1 PMNKNSPGP
10 RPSRPILLPHAT
22 VLLLLL
28 LLQAASP
35 ATALEL
41 QLDEEQPAGT
51 IVGDISA
58 GLPPGVT
65 ASLYFISDHEGKG
78 LGSDLNID
86 ETTGIITTARRL
98 DREQRDR
105 YSFIAVTVTG
115 FTVEV
120 SVTVNDINDHAPTF
134 PKKRA
139 VLKIPEQTAVGTRF
153 SLEPAT
159 DADQDQLTVQGY
171 VIKEGNV
178 GQAFRLETKRG
189 ANKVLYL
196 DLVVNGVLDREK
208 RAAYS
213 LVLEGFDGGSP
224 KRIGSMHLE
233 VTVTDIND
241 HAPVFNQSRYH
252 AIISE
257 SLQQGSTILQV
268 FASDA
273 DEGDNG
279 LVLYEINRRQSDP
292 SQYFVMDLRSG
303 VITLNRPLDYELKRV
318 HELVVQ
324 ARDNASHPEVTNAF
338 VTIHVRDYNDN
349 QPTMTIIFLS
359 EDGSPRISEGAQP
372 GQYVARISV
381 TDPDYSEYANVNV
394 SLEGGD
400 GKFALT
406 TKDSIIYL
414 MYVDQV
420 LDREERDSY
429 ELRVMATD
437 SGTPPLRAESSF
449 TIQVMDVNDNPP
461 LFDQQTYKQTI
472 PEVVYPGSFV
482 LQVTAR
488 DKDQGPNGDVRYS
501 LLKAKDTHSHWF
513 SIDPLTGII
522 TTATALDFESE
533 PKPSMLVVATDNGRP
548 PLSSTATVDIV
559 LQDIND
565 NTPVFSRSFYNASV
579 KENTPAGT
587 CFLEVGEPSRNP
599 LFLFPP
605 PIPLSLSP
613 STALRLSLSLPS
625 LPPHY
630 RLHPLLVGDPEG
642 YFTVDR
648 TSGSVRTALPLDH
661 ETRPSLELEVQA
673 RHGSPPAYATSR
685 VRITVSD
692 VNDNAPVFLPSSSES
707 LLLPEVTKMGAV
719 IYRVQATDGDSGHNG
734 QLSFDLVGEVR
745 LIGALSY
752 ESVPRYDLQVV
763 AKDGGAPQL
772 SSTFTLVVHVQAQDA
787 QGPSFDTLT
796 YRVELRENTP
806 LQTRFL
812 QVRALHREAAGNGA
826 GASSSSSSSSSSSAL
841 DREAKDMYLLTVL
854 ATSGA
859 PQAGPGGAPGRT
871 GSATVR
877 VSVTDENDNA
887 PRLSQELAFLA
898 VRENQV
904 AGTGFG
910 RVAAT
915 DRDAGL
921 NARLT
926 YRLLHADRHFQINA
940 QTGEV
945 STRVALD
952 REQQSSYQ
960 LMVVVQDGGTPPRSA
975 TGAAHITV
983 LDENDHTPAFTHAAS
998 DQEMLLQ
1005 VMEGL
1010 PSGSLLGT
1018 LSAKDPD
1025 EGENGTIFY
1034 SLSGEPERFSL
1045 NPTTAEL
1052 RTASP
1057 LTASDRSEYAFTVT
1071 ASDHGDPGLSAS
1083 CELRVQVRK
1092 TQPQLRLTGR
1102 AENNLVSMTITATE
1116 GAAPGSVIGSLRPSD
1131 PQGASPLDGGQ
1142 AQVTYLVVGG
1152 SDRQGTFMVDRLKGD
1167 VVLVRELDYEEGSRY
1182 TLTVEVSDFSRAFPS
1197 SHLVRL
1203 DVQVLDS
1210 NDHAPE
1216 FTEDP
1221 VAVVIPENAEPGASV
1236 YTFQAVDEDGSG
1248 PNRELRYTLEHCWPA
1263 TPDLLSLHPVTGVLT
1278 LAQRLDHEATPALYL
1293 VVRATDQALDP
1304 ALRRWGSVTA
1314 RVFVTDVNDN
1324 APAFSSPS
1332 VVSVMEDQPVGF
1344 VIVFVMARDEDEGE
1358 NGRVSYRIQTGNS
1371 AGRFSLNPNTGSLS
1385 ILKALD
1391 REEQEVFNLTVV
1403 AEDHGSPP
1411 LSTHQLLC
1419 VQVIDVND
1427 EAPTFQWAEFESQV
1441 MENRGPGTTVL
1452 TVSAS
1457 DRDQGSNGHVT
1468 YGGVT
1473 EEGFV
1478 INPVT
1483 GVITTTRELDR
1494 EAQDRYTL
1502 TVYARDGGLPARF
1515 AKAVVRVEV
1524 TDENDNAPVFGKPWY
1539 SLEVPENQEAVE
1551 LCFLKATDPD
1561 SGPSGTLLY
1570 RIRAGDPEGMFR
1582 IHAGSGALS
1591 TSQPLDREATERYS
1605 LEVVAVDTGSPA
1617 LSTTVMVEVNV
1628 MDINDNSPVFGSSSY
1643 SVDVSEDS
1651 PSSSLVSQVT
1661 ATDADDALNG
1671 RLLYFLSADAHGAFA
1686 VDEHSGLITTSAPLD
1701 REKHPSYTFLVIA
1714 VDLSPAAPRNSSV
1727 SVTVLDV
1734 NDNAPFFL
1742 QDPLVVEVSSAHAQ
1756 RVLATMK
1763 AEDRDF
1769 GANGSVF
1776 YRFAMPVRG
1785 FSINSLTG
1793 EIQATGPLGAP
1804 GQAQTT
1810 LIVEAMDQG
1819 NPAQSTQG
1827 VVVIYVRELEYNG
1840 IRFSRNARDV
1850 NLQENAVQGTAVARP
1865 QAQFPDGSRQG
1876 ISYSL
1881 FSGNRRR
1888 VFSISS
1894 STGEILVES
1903 PLGLDFEDSP
1913 RLRLVVKAETVTST
1927 TFMAV
1932 NLILQDIND
1941 NLPRFQLQNYVAYMR
1956 EAQGYETPIIQVMAE
1971 DMDQGQNGQ
1980 VTYSIQSSTM
1990 SGLFKIDPVSGSIST
2005 AAIMDREIWTQTKLV
2020 ITATDRGSPRLAGS
2034 ATLTVIIVD
2043 QNDNSPTIPLPSEIR
2058 IPENTLIGTEVT
2070 LVTGNDV
2077 DSSPELSYSLSLEP
2091 SAAGRFSIHRY
2102 GGGVSL
2108 TGPLDFE
2115 EKTWYT
2121 VTVRATDTKHHT
2133 EANVTIRVED
2143 VNDNAPA
2150 FTQDL
2155 YQSVGFV
2162 LLCTVWMSLVAL
2174 CRVFIPVPLL
2184 SSPRPGTLSISQ
2196 RAEFDPERPSVN
2208 IVIEARDGGEPA
2220 LSSLTTVQV
2229 QIADVN
2235 DNAPVFHQ
2243 SDYRATVA
2251 EDTIAG
2257 ATILTLEAFD
2267 SDLARE
2273 NCGFDFAIANGNEG
2287 IAFQIESSVR
2297 FLEGRGFQTVGTLL
2311 LAEGLDFETTP
2322 LYNLTVVVSDR
2333 GVPQKSSSVAVVIT
2347 VGDVNDN
2354 PPVFSRAE
2362 YAVSLSEGAA
2372 AGTEIIRF
2380 TATDQ
2385 DSAPNA
2391 EVQYTISSGD
2401 DMELFTVDQWT
2412 GALRLKQTLDREH
2425 KATHIVV
2432 VQASDGQ
2439 GHFALA
2445 PVTVEVKDVND
2456 NRPFFPV
2463 EILTA
2468 SIRENQPA
2476 NSAVTVLHAIDH
2488 DTGAFGLLKYHIV
2501 RSGTGKESFVVDPN
2515 TGEIRA
2521 KTSFDFEKT
2530 NSFNFMA
2537 VAVDA
2542 GNHSAT
2548 VTVQVFVT
2556 GEDEY
2561 DPLFVASDLAFEVPE
2576 NAKKGQSIGQV
2587 QAHDE
2592 DGGVDGIVLYSL
2604 STDSPYFEV
2613 NRTTG
2618 VISLK
2623 MDGSGRS
2630 GGSGRGKRE
2639 ARIMSLDV
2647 AAHSPLDA
2655 SRTTTT
2661 QVAVDVSST
2670 SFGLA
2675 SDVNILLI
2683 SIIAVSLAVI
2693 ILLVVMAVVVFLVKS
2708 RRKKTGQNTE
2718 SQTVAAGTALQ
2729 KMDDSKSGVGGERI
2743 YHQALPGYT
2752 GDQGGA
2758 GGGSYTRGGSLDPS
2772 HSSGR
2777 GSAEAAEDDEIR
2789 MINEYPRVASI
2800 TSSMQEHI
2808 SARGPDSG
2816 IQQDADQLSDISCEP
2831 AALEGSTWFKGKKL
2845 GGSLSGTLL
2854 SGQLP
2859 VYRDDGGGY
2868 LGTGGR
2874 GGLNISLPKDYG
2886 FPEDGKPSVDGSL
2899 TAIVA
2904 SDEELRGSYNWDYL
2918 LNWCPQFQ
2926 PLANVFTEI
2935 ARLKD
2940 ETAHQ
2945 NPKPRID
2952 PPPLITSV
2960 AHPGAMSV
2968 PPKVPVI
2975 GRTFPH
2981 LASLRRSPISH
2992 EGSISSAA
3000 MSPSFSPSLS
3010 PLAARSPAVSPFG
3023 VNQGPSASMIS
3034 TREPSIEQS
3043 PDREMRI

>member
-1 PMNKNSPGP
+1 MNPV
-10 RPSRPILLPHAT
+10 T
-22 VLLLLL
+22 F
-28 LLQAASP
+28 
-35 ATALEL
+35 
-41 QLDEEQPAGT
+41 GT
-51 IVGDISA
+51 PDC
-58 GLPPGVT
+58 
-65 ASLYFISDHEGKG
+65 
-78 LGSDLNID
+78 
-86 ETTGIITTARRL
+86 
-98 DREQRDR
+98 
-105 YSFIAVTVTG
+105 
-115 FTVEV
+115 
-120 SVTVNDINDHAPTF
+120 
-134 PKKRA
+134 
-139 VLKIPEQTAVGTRF
+139 
-153 SLEPAT
+153 
-159 DADQDQLTVQGY
+159 
-171 VIKEGNV
+171 
-178 GQAFRLETKRG
+178 
-189 ANKVLYL
+189 
-196 DLVVNGVLDREK
+196 
-208 RAAYS
+208 
-213 LVLEGFDGGSP
+213 
-224 KRIGSMHLE
+224 IGS
-233 VTVTDIND
+233 
-241 HAPVFNQSRYH
+241 
-252 AIISE
+252 
-257 SLQQGSTILQV
+257 
-268 FASDA
+268 
-273 DEGDNG
+273 
-279 LVLYEINRRQSDP
+279 
-292 SQYFVMDLRSG
+292 
-303 VITLNRPLDYELKRV
+303 
-318 HELVVQ
+318 
-324 ARDNASHPEVTNAF
+324 
-338 VTIHVRDYNDN
+338 
-349 QPTMTIIFLS
+349 
-359 EDGSPRISEGAQP
+359 
-372 GQYVARISV
+372 
-381 TDPDYSEYANVNV
+381 V
-394 SLEGGD
+394 S
-400 GKFALT
+400 
-406 TKDSIIYL
+406 
-414 MYVDQV
+414 
-420 LDREERDSY
+420 
-429 ELRVMATD
+429 
-437 SGTPPLRAESSF
+437 
-449 TIQVMDVNDNPP
+449 
-461 LFDQQTYKQTI
+461 
-472 PEVVYPGSFV
+472 
-482 LQVTAR
+482 
-488 DKDQGPNGDVRYS
+488 
-501 LLKAKDTHSHWF
+501 
-513 SIDPLTGII
+513 
-522 TTATALDFESE
+522 
-533 PKPSMLVVATDNGRP
+533 
-548 PLSSTATVDIV
+548 
-559 LQDIND
+559 
-565 NTPVFSRSFYNASV
+565 
-579 KENTPAGT
+579 
-587 CFLEVGEPSRNP
+587 
-599 LFLFPP
+599 
-605 PIPLSLSP
+605 
-613 STALRLSLSLPS
+613 
-625 LPPHY
+625 
-630 RLHPLLVGDPEG
+630 
-642 YFTVDR
+642 
-648 TSGSVRTALPLDH
+648 
-661 ETRPSLELEVQA
+661 
-673 RHGSPPAYATSR
+673 
-685 VRITVSD
+685 
-692 VNDNAPVFLPSSSES
+692 
-707 LLLPEVTKMGAV
+707 
-719 IYRVQATDGDSGHNG
+719 
-734 QLSFDLVGEVR
+734 
-745 LIGALSY
+745 
-752 ESVPRYDLQVV
+752 
-763 AKDGGAPQL
+763 
-772 SSTFTLVVHVQAQDA
+772 
-787 QGPSFDTLT
+787 
-796 YRVELRENTP
+796 
-806 LQTRFL
+806 
-812 QVRALHREAAGNGA
+812 
-826 GASSSSSSSSSSSAL
+826 
-841 DREAKDMYLLTVL
+841 
-854 ATSGA
+854 
-859 PQAGPGGAPGRT
+859 
-871 GSATVR
+871 
-877 VSVTDENDNA
+877 
-887 PRLSQELAFLA
+887 
-898 VRENQV
+898 
-904 AGTGFG
+904 
-910 RVAAT
+910 
-915 DRDAGL
+915 
-921 NARLT
+921 
-926 YRLLHADRHFQINA
+926 
-940 QTGEV
+940 
-945 STRVALD
+945 
-952 REQQSSYQ
+952 
-960 LMVVVQDGGTPPRSA
+960 
-975 TGAAHITV
+975 
-983 LDENDHTPAFTHAAS
+983 
-998 DQEMLLQ
+998 
-1005 VMEGL
+1005 
-1010 PSGSLLGT
+1010 
-1018 LSAKDPD
+1018 
-1025 EGENGTIFY
+1025 
-1034 SLSGEPERFSL
+1034 
-1045 NPTTAEL
+1045 
-1052 RTASP
+1052 
-1057 LTASDRSEYAFTVT
+1057 
-1071 ASDHGDPGLSAS
+1071 
-1083 CELRVQVRK
+1083 
-1092 TQPQLRLTGR
+1092 
-1102 AENNLVSMTITATE
+1102 
-1116 GAAPGSVIGSLRPSD
+1116 
-1131 PQGASPLDGGQ
+1131 
-1142 AQVTYLVVGG
+1142 
-1152 SDRQGTFMVDRLKGD
+1152 
-1167 VVLVRELDYEEGSRY
+1167 
-1182 TLTVEVSDFSRAFPS
+1182 
-1197 SHLVRL
+1197 
-1203 DVQVLDS
+1203 
-1210 NDHAPE
+1210 
-1216 FTEDP
+1216 
-1221 VAVVIPENAEPGASV
+1221 
-1236 YTFQAVDEDGSG
+1236 
-1248 PNRELRYTLEHCWPA
+1248 
-1263 TPDLLSLHPVTGVLT
+1263 
-1278 LAQRLDHEATPALYL
+1278 
-1293 VVRATDQALDP
+1293 
-1304 ALRRWGSVTA
+1304 
-1314 RVFVTDVNDN
+1314 
-1324 APAFSSPS
+1324 
-1332 VVSVMEDQPVGF
+1332 
-1344 VIVFVMARDEDEGE
+1344 
-1358 NGRVSYRIQTGNS
+1358 
-1371 AGRFSLNPNTGSLS
+1371 SLS

-1494 EAQDRYTL
+1494 EVQDRYTL
-1502 TVYARDGGLPARF
+1502 TVYARDGGLPALF

-1539 SLEVPENQEAVE
+1539 SLEVPENQAAVE

-1561 SGPSGTLLY
+1561 SGPSGTLQY

-1617 LSTTVMVEVNV
+1617 LSTTVTVEVNV

-1643 SVDVSEDS
+1643 SVDVPEDATHGAS
-1651 PSSSLVSQVT
+1651 VLQVT

-1701 REKHPSYTFLVIA
+1701 REKRPSYTFLVIA
-1714 VDLSPAAPRNSSV
+1714 VDLSPAAPRNSSAQV

-1785 FSINSLTG
+1785 FGINSLTG
-1793 EIQATGPLGAP
+1793 EIQATEPLGGP

-1827 VVVIYVRELEYNG
+1827 VVVIYVRELEYSG

-1850 NLQENAVQGTAVARP
+1850 SLQENAVPGTAVARP

-1888 VFSISS
+1888 MFSISS

-2043 QNDNSPTIPLPSEIR
+2043 QNDNSPTIPLPAEIR

-2121 VTVRATDTKHHT
+2121 VTVRATDSKHHT

-2155 YQSVGFV
+2155 YQVTLPEHTPPGSPVVTVTATDRDSGANGKVTYRLMSSTQEGF
-2162 LLCTVWMSLVAL
+2162 LVD
-2174 CRVFIPVPLL
+2174 PDN
-2184 SSPRPGTLSISQ
+2184 GTLSISQ

-2561 DPLFVASDLAFEVPE
+2561 DPLFASSDLAFEVPE
-2576 NAKKGQSIGQV
+2576 DAKKGQSIGQV

-2630 GGSGRGKRE
+2630 GGGSGRGKRE

-2655 SRTTTT
+2655 SRTATT

-2675 SDVNILLI
+2675 SDVNVLLI

-2718 SQTVAAGTALQ
+2718 SQAVAAGTALQ

-2859 VYRDDGGGY
+2859 VYRDDGGGGY

-2886 FPEDGKPSVDGSL
+2886 FPEDGKPSVGGSL

-2940 ETAHQ
+2940 ETAHPGQ
-2945 NPKPRID
+2945 NPRQPFQPKPKIDPKPRID

>member
-1 PMNKNSPGP
+1 MGERGSLKDTQCSGVETEGPEQEEPGAAAAWPRPLTHKAPLCTSVLSPSQHSQTVAVKPSTFLSVPEGSCVFFGRQCSPG
-10 RPSRPILLPHAT
+10 LQVFLPGL
-22 VLLLLL
+22 V
-28 LLQAASP
+28 
-35 ATALEL
+35 
-41 QLDEEQPAGT
+41 
-51 IVGDISA
+51 SA
-58 GLPPGVT
+58 GRT
-65 ASLYFISDHEGKG
+65 
-78 LGSDLNID
+78 
-86 ETTGIITTARRL
+86 
-98 DREQRDR
+98 
-105 YSFIAVTVTG
+105 
-115 FTVEV
+115 
-120 SVTVNDINDHAPTF
+120 
-134 PKKRA
+134 
-139 VLKIPEQTAVGTRF
+139 
-153 SLEPAT
+153 
-159 DADQDQLTVQGY
+159 QLTVATGNQGGHDIT
-171 VIKEGNV
+171 VPK
-178 GQAFRLETKRG
+178 AS
-189 ANKVLYL
+189 
-196 DLVVNGVLDREK
+196 REHIQESDH
-208 RAAYS
+208 S
-213 LVLEGFDGGSP
+213 LKSTSCD
-224 KRIGSMHLE
+224 
-233 VTVTDIND
+233 VTD
-241 HAPVFNQSRYH
+241 Q
-252 AIISE
+252 
-257 SLQQGSTILQV
+257 
-268 FASDA
+268 
-273 DEGDNG
+273 
-279 LVLYEINRRQSDP
+279 
-292 SQYFVMDLRSG
+292 LRSADPKPRTSRRLNEFDAIPQTVSFPNGKNYVESHISPLGINSFTPVSATDEDRGLFG
-303 VITLNRPLDYELKRV
+303 VITYSLGPG
-318 HELVVQ
+318 
-324 ARDNASHPEVTNAF
+324 ARASSQTVFTVDKETGQLCTNA
-338 VTIHVRDYNDN
+338 
-349 QPTMTIIFLS
+349 
-359 EDGSPRISEGAQP
+359 A
-372 GQYVARISV
+372 
-381 TDPDYSEYANVNV
+381 
-394 SLEGGD
+394 
-400 GKFALT
+400 
-406 TKDSIIYL
+406 
-414 MYVDQV
+414 
-420 LDREERDSY
+420 LDRDEGQERF
-429 ELRVMATD
+429 ELTVTATD
-437 SGTPPLRAESSF
+437 GGGLTAAARV
-449 TIQVMDVNDNPP
+449 TV
-461 LFDQQTYKQTI
+461 
-472 PEVVYPGSFV
+472 FV
-482 LQVTAR
+482 A
-488 DKDQGPNGDVRYS
+488 
-501 LLKAKDTHSHWF
+501 
-513 SIDPLTGII
+513 
-522 TTATALDFESE
+522 
-533 PKPSMLVVATDNGRP
+533 
-548 PLSSTATVDIV
+548 
-559 LQDIND
+559 DIND
-565 NTPVFSRSFYNASV
+565 NRPAFYPALYTVSLSTHSAPGTSVVKVTANDPDSGENGRVTYRIVPGGGSTFFTLNKDTGVISLSRSLHGKANTVVSMVISAEDGGGLVSPVNARVNVSVVGGSVAPPVFEQAQYFFTVSEDV
-579 KENTPAGT
+579 LGGT
-587 CFLEVGEPSRNP
+587 AVGVVRAATKTGVSKDI
-599 LFLFPP
+599 LYS
-605 PIPLSLSP
+605 ISS
-613 STALRLSLSLPS
+613 
-625 LPPHY
+625 
-630 RLHPLLVGDPEG
+630 GDPEG
-642 YFTVDR
+642 YFTVDSA
-648 TSGSVRTALPLDH
+648 SGTIRTALPLDH
-661 ETRPSLELEVQA
+661 ETRPSQEVEIQA
-673 RHGSPPAYATSR
+673 RHGSPPAYATSH
-685 VRITVSD
+685 VRITISD

-719 IYRVQATDGDSGHNG
+719 VYRVQASDRDSGHNG
-734 QLSFDLVGEVR
+734 QLSFDLVSGGAGTGGGGGGGDGGERTFGVDRGSGEVR
-745 LIGALSY
+745 LIGGLSY
-752 ESVPRYDLQVV
+752 ESAPRYDLQVV

-787 QGPSFDTLT
+787 QGPTFDTLT

-806 LQTRFL
+806 LHTRFL
-812 QVRALHREAAGNGA
+812 QVRALNREAAGNG
-826 GASSSSSSSSSSSAL
+826 GSSSSSSSSSSSQPMLYRLRPDGDAARFGVDPSNGWLFVRSAL

-854 ATSGA
+854 ATSG
-859 PQAGPGGAPGRT
+859 PAGAGGPSSST

-887 PRLSQELAFLA
+887 PRLSQERAFLA
-898 VRENQV
+898 VRENLM

-910 RVAAT
+910 RVSAT
-915 DRDAGL
+915 DRDAGR

-926 YRLLHADRHFQINA
+926 YRLLHADRHFQINS
-940 QTGEV
+940 QTGEI

-983 LDENDHTPAFTHAAS
+983 LDENDHTPAFTHAPS
-998 DQEMLLQ
+998 DREMLLQ

-1010 PSGSLLGT
+1010 PSGSVLGT
-1018 LSAKDPD
+1018 LTAKDPD

-1034 SLSGEPERFSL
+1034 SLSGARAERFSL

-1052 RTASP
+1052 RTSSP
-1057 LTASDRSEYAFTVT
+1057 LRAADRAEYALTIT
-1071 ASDHGDPGLSAS
+1071 ASDHGTPGLSAT
-1083 CELRVQVRK
+1083 CELRIQV
-1092 TQPQLRLTGR
+1092 LG
-1102 AENNLVSMTITATE
+1102 VSRSNPAKPNVLFMTITATE
-1116 GAAPGSVIGSLRPSD
+1116 GAAPGSVIGSVRSSD
-1131 PQGASPLDGGQ
+1131 QQGAAPLDGP
-1142 AQVTYLVVGG
+1142 AVTYLVVGG
-1152 SDRQGTFMVDRLKGD
+1152 TDRRGTFTVDRAKGD
-1167 VVLVRELDYEEGSRY
+1167 VYLVRELDYEEGSRY
-1182 TLTVEVSDFSRAFPS
+1182 TLHVEVSDFSGAFPS
-1197 SHLVRL
+1197 SHRVQL
-1203 DVQVLDS
+1203 DIQVLDS

-1221 VAVVIPENAEPGASV
+1221 VTIVIPENAESGASIH
-1236 YTFQAVDEDGSG
+1236 TFQASDQDGSG
-1248 PNRELRYTLEHCWPA
+1248 PNSDLRYSLEHCWPS
-1263 TPDLLSLHPVTGVLT
+1263 TPGLLNLHPATGVLT
-1278 LAQRLDHEATPALYL
+1278 LGERLDHETTPSLYL

-1304 ALRRWGSVTA
+1304 ARRRWASVTA
-1314 RVFVTDVNDN
+1314 RVFVTDDNDN
-1324 APAFSSPS
+1324 APIFSSPS

-1344 VIVFVMARDEDEGE
+1344 VIIFVMARDEDEGE
-1358 NGRVSYRIQTGNS
+1358 NGRVSYHIQAGNS

-1403 AEDHGSPP
+1403 AEDHGMPP
-1411 LSTHQLLC
+1411 LTTTQVLC
-1419 VQVIDVND
+1419 VQMIDVND
-1427 EAPTFQWAEFESQV
+1427 EAPAFQWAEFESQV

-1452 TVSAS
+1452 TVSAT

-1478 INPVT
+1478 INPIT

-1494 EAQDRYTL
+1494 EVQDRYTL
-1502 TVYARDGGLPARF
+1502 TVYARDGGLPANF

-1524 TDENDNAPVFGKPWY
+1524 MDENDNAPVFGKPWY
-1539 SLEVPENQEAVE
+1539 SLEVPENQGPVE

-1570 RIRAGDPEGMFR
+1570 RIKAGDPEGMFK
-1582 IHAGSGALS
+1582 IHAGTGALS
-1591 TSQPLDREATERYS
+1591 TSQPLDREAMERYS

-1617 LSTTVMVEVNV
+1617 LSTTVTVEVNV
-1628 MDINDNSPVFGSSSY
+1628 MDVNDNSPVFGSSSY
-1643 SVDVSEDS
+1643 SVDVSEDIAQGAQV
-1651 PSSSLVSQVT
+1651 LQVT
-1661 ATDADDALNG
+1661 ATDADDGLNG
-1671 RLLYFLSADAHGAFA
+1671 RVLYFLSRDAHGAFN

-1701 REKHPSYTFLVIA
+1701 REKRPMYKFLVFT
-1714 VDLSPAAPRNSSV
+1714 VDLSPASPRNSSAQGKLANV
-1727 SVTVLDV
+1727 CNDIILEVAIILSHRLHSREVNKYPLNNHPPPPTPPALFFFFADQVTVTVLDV

-1756 RVLATMK
+1756 RVLATMR

-1793 EIQATGPLGAP
+1793 EIQATEPLGGQ

-1827 VVVIYVRELEYNG
+1827 VVVIYVRELEYSG

-1850 NLQENAVQGTAVARP
+1850 SLQENAVQGTAVARA
-1865 QAQFPDGSRQG
+1865 QAQFPDGSRRG

-1881 FSGNRRR
+1881 FSGNRRHI
-1888 VFSISS
+1888 FSISS
-1894 STGEILVES
+1894 STGEILVQS
-1903 PLGLDFEDSP
+1903 SQGLDFEDSP
-1913 RLRLVVKAETVTST
+1913 RLRLVVKAETISST

-1980 VTYSIQSSTM
+1980 VTYSIQSSSM
-1990 SGLFKIDPVSGSIST
+1990 SGLFKIDPMSGSIST

-2020 ITATDRGSPRLAGS
+2020 VTATDRGSPRLAGS

-2043 QNDNSPTIPLPSEIR
+2043 QNDNSPTIPLPKEIR
-2058 IPENTLIGTEVT
+2058 IPENTLIGTEIT

-2077 DSSPELSYSLSLEP
+2077 DSSPALSYSLQLEP
-2091 SAAGRFSIHRY
+2091 SASGQFSIHRY
-2102 GGGVSL
+2102 SGGVSL

-2121 VTVRATDTKHHT
+2121 VTVRATDSKHHT
-2133 EANVTIRVED
+2133 EANITILVED
-2143 VNDNAPA
+2143 INDNAPA

-2155 YQSVGFV
+2155 YQVTLPEHTPPGRPVVTVTATDRDSRENGKVTYRLMSSTQEGFH
-2162 LLCTVWMSLVAL
+2162 
-2174 CRVFIPVPLL
+2174 IDPNN
-2184 SSPRPGTLSISQ
+2184 GTLFISQ
-2196 RAEFDPERPSVN
+2196 TAEFDPERPSVN
-2208 IVIEARDGGEPA
+2208 IVIEARDGGSPA

-2251 EDTIAG
+2251 EDTIPG

-2267 SDLARE
+2267 SDLSRE

-2347 VGDVNDN
+2347 IGDVNDN
-2354 PPVFSRAE
+2354 PPVFSRAD
-2362 YAVSLSEGAA
+2362 YTVSLSEGAA

-2380 TATDQ
+2380 IATDQ

-2391 EVQYTISSGD
+2391 EVQYTISSGA

-2425 KATHIVV
+2425 KSTHIVV
-2432 VQASDGQ
+2432 IQATDGQ

-2445 PVTVEVKDVND
+2445 PVMVEVKDIND
-2456 NRPFFPV
+2456 NHPFFPV
-2463 EILTA
+2463 EVLTA

-2488 DTGAFGLLKYHIV
+2488 DTGAFGQLQYYIV
-2501 RSGTGKESFVVDPN
+2501 ERPGTGKDSFVVDQN

-2521 KTSFDFEKT
+2521 KISFDFEKI
-2530 NSFNFMA
+2530 NSFNFVA

-2548 VTVQVFVT
+2548 VTVQVFIT

-2561 DPLFVASDLAFEVPE
+2561 DPLFASSDLAFEVPE
-2576 NAKKGQSIGQV
+2576 GAKKGQSIGQV
-2587 QAHDE
+2587 QAKDE

-2604 STDSPYFEV
+2604 SASSPYFEV
-2613 NRTTG
+2613 NKTTG
-2618 VISLK
+2618 VIFLK

-2630 GGSGRGKRE
+2630 SGSGRGKRE

-2647 AAHSPLDA
+2647 AAHSPLET
-2655 SRTTTT
+2655 SRTTMT
-2661 QVAVDVSST
+2661 QVTVDVT
-2670 SFGLA
+2670 NTNFGLA

-2683 SIIAVSLAVI
+2683 SIIAVSLVAI

-2708 RRKKTGQNTE
+2708 RKKKKGQNTE
-2718 SQTVAAGTALQ
+2718 NQAVAAGTALQ
-2729 KMDDSKSGVGGERI
+2729 KMDDSKSSIGGERI
-2743 YHQALPGYT
+2743 YHQTLPGYA

-2859 VYRDDGGGY
+2859 MYRDEGSGY
-2868 LGTGGR
+2868 LGAGR
-2874 GGLNISLPKDYG
+2874 GLNISLPKDYG
-2886 FPEDGKPSVDGSL
+2886 FPEDGKPLVDGSL

-2940 ETAHQ
+2940 ETAQQSQ
-2945 NPKPRID
+2945 NPRQPFQPKPKIDPKPRID

-2960 AHPGAMSV
+2960 AHPGAMTV